1 MRAAEERM
9 RIAGVSNYPSYRDL
23 YVIFAPLPKAPM
35 DRISAQQSK
44 LIKRL
49 TLKKY
54 RKIEQMFLVEGV
66 KLLEELKQQS
76 LFTIEHIFCTP
87 EHVDQLKGLK
97 ADVSITICDPKD
109 LSKHSQLA
117 TSPGIMAVV
126 RIPQANRELTMEQGW
141 TLVLDGVSDPGNLG
155 TLIRIADWF
164 GYTNVLC
171 TDDCA
176 DAFNSKVV
184 QASMGSIFRKAPQ
197 YFKRAEIVTRLSD
210 MPVFIADMQGAE
222 VGGIT
227 WPSRAA
233 LVMGS
238 ESHGPS
244 KDLQHI
250 GKAITIPKMG
260 GAESLNVS
268 IAAAVISSQIF
279 L

>member
-1 MRAAEERM
+1 
-9 RIAGVSNYPSYRDL
+9 
-23 YVIFAPLPKAPM
+23 M

-66 KLLEELKQQS
+66 KLFEELKQQS
-76 LFTIEHIFCTP
+76 RFTIAHVFCISQ
-87 EHVDQLKGLK
+87 HADLLNGLPN
-97 ADVSITICDPKD
+97 DVSITHCDPKD
-109 LSKHSQLA
+109 LAKHSQLS

-126 RIPQANRELTMEQGW
+126 KIPDTTGKQATEKGW
-141 TLVLDGVSDPGNLG
+141 TLVLDAVSDPGNLG

-164 GYTNVLC
+164 GYSNILC
-171 TDDCA
+171 TDDCV
-176 DAFNSKVV
+176 DAFSSKVV
-184 QASMGSIFRKAPQ
+184 QASMGSIFRKVPEYLSREQ
-197 YFKRAEIVTRLSD
+197 IVKRLNGV
-210 MPVFIADMQGAE
+210 PVFIADMQGE
-222 VGGIT
+222 DVGRIS
-227 WPSRAA
+227 WPNKAA

-244 KDLQHI
+244 KDLLNI
-250 GKAITIPKMG
+250 GKTITIPKMG

-268 IAAAVISSQIF
+268 IASAVISSQIF